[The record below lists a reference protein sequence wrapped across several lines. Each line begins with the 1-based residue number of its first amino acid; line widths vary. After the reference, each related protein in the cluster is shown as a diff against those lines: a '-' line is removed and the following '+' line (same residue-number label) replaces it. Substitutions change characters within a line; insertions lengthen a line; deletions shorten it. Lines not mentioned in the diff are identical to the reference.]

1 MPVYFVYLPHL
12 HILNQVPSLDM
23 YLVAAAKWVV
33 SATVTHLPDDLF
45 VKMVFIPPVIV
56 LPML

>member
-1 MPVYFVYLPHL
+1 
-12 HILNQVPSLDM
+12 M